1 MSGATWGASTSASS
15 ADEASATTTMPSPAI
30 AFATAE
36 RTSGWSSTTITR
48 ISGLRRG
55 HPCSAAASDV
65 DAENGA
71 VRMTSVPVSTEEAIR
86 SLPPMSAARSRIDA
100 RP

>member
-30 AFATAE
+30 AFATAD

-48 ISGLRRG
+48 ITGSGAVIPVPPRRAT
-55 HPCSAAASDV
+55 SR
-65 DAENGA
+65 AENGA
-71 VRMTSVPVSTEEAIR
+71 VRMTSVPVSGEEAIR
-86 SLPPMSAARSRIDA
+86 SRPPMSAARSRIDA